1 MKFYAEHPAR
11 LARQLV
17 ADLLALAWLLT
28 FCLVGLHIRDQ
39 LLRLRAPATGLVDA
53 GAAIGDAFG
62 IAAQGAAMV
71 PFIGDTLAGALRS
84 GESAGRSLSGAGQE
98 QLDLVSTVAT
108 NSAMVA
114 VLLGI
119 LVPLVLWLPVRL
131 RYARAAGE
139 AAALRTADPDLLALR
154 ALTNAPPHRLR
165 TITETPAA
173 AWRRAD
179 PETIPALA
187 ALELARLG
195 LHPLPPRESALT
207 AP

>member
-1 MKFYAEHPAR
+1 MKFYAEQPAR

-17 ADLLALAWLLT
+17 ADLLALAWLLV

-53 GAAIGDAFG
+53 GAAIGEAFG
-62 IAAQGAAMV
+62 IAAQGASMV

-84 GESAGRSLSGAGQE
+84 GQSAGQALSGAGQE

-119 LVPLVLWLPVRL
+119 LVPAVLWLPIRL

-139 AAALRTADPDLLALR
+139 AAALRTGDPDLLALR
-154 ALTNAPPHRLR
+154 ALTNAPLRQLR
-165 TITETPAA
+165 TIAEKPAA
-173 AWRRAD
+173 AWRAAD
-179 PETIPALA
+179 PTTLTALA
-187 ALELARLG
+187 TLELNRLG
-195 LHPLPPRESALT
+195 LHPHEPVPLDVA
-207 AP
+207 